1 MIRSVFK
8 SGNSLVVALPGQLL
22 DELHLKEGS
31 EVEISLGEK
40 SRSIEIVPA
49 GRVLISQDFSRK
61 VDEFI
66 ETYRPALEANET
78 VLEAVLR
85 EVRRAMRPHL

>member
-22 DELHLKEGS
+22 DELQLREGS
-31 EVEISLGEK
+31 EVEVTLATNGASIDIAPVE
-40 SRSIEIVPA
+40 RSMITPEFA
-49 GRVLISQDFSRK
+49 RK

-66 ETYRPALEANET
+66 QAYRPALES
-78 VLEAVLR
+78 LSQR
-85 EVRRAMRPHL
+85 

>member
-22 DELHLKEGS
+22 DELHLKDGS
-31 EVEISLGEK
+31 EVDVALSECGGSIQISPVEK
-40 SRSIEIVPA
+40 LV
-49 GRVLISQDFSRK
+49 ISPDFAQK

-66 ETYRPALEANET
+66 QAYRPALESLAH
-78 VLEAVLR
+78 R
-85 EVRRAMRPHL
+85 

>member
-22 DELHLKEGS
+22 EELHLKEGS
-31 EVEISLGEK
+31 EVDIAMSDDGG
-40 SRSIEIVPA
+40 SIEISPVDKA
-49 GRVLISQDFSRK
+49 AISPDFARK

-66 ETYRPALEANET
+66 EMYRPALES
-78 VLEAVLR
+78 LSQR
-85 EVRRAMRPHL
+85 

>member
-22 DELHLKEGS
+22 DELHLREGS
-31 EVEISLGEK
+31 EVDVALG
-40 SRSIEIVPA
+40 SHGDSIEISPVEKP
-49 GRVLISQDFSRK
+49 VISPDFAKK

-66 ETYRPALEANET
+66 QAYRPALDA
-78 VLEAVLR
+78 LSQR
-85 EVRRAMRPHL
+85 

>member
-22 DELHLKEGS
+22 DELALKDGS
-31 EVEISLGEK
+31 EVNVVLSESGSTIEISPVEK
-40 SRSIEIVPA
+40 MM
-49 GRVLISQDFSRK
+49 ISPDFARK

-66 ETYRPALEANET
+66 QAYRPALES
-78 VLEAVLR
+78 LSQR
-85 EVRRAMRPHL
+85 

>member
-22 DELHLKEGS
+22 DELQLKEGS
-31 EVEISLGEK
+31 EVDVALSERGGAIEISPVEK
-40 SRSIEIVPA
+40 PV
-49 GRVLISQDFSRK
+49 ISPDFAKR

-66 ETYRPALEANET
+66 QAYRPALEA
-78 VLEAVLR
+78 LSQR
-85 EVRRAMRPHL
+85 